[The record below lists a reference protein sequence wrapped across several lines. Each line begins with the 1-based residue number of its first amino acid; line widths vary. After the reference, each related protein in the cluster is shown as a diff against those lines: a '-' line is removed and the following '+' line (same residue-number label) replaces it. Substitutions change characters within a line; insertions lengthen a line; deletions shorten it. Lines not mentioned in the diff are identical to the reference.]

1 LVSFIQTIN
10 ELSFQHVLLLDSCE
24 ASIPNDVP
32 STSFCVPI
40 SGYVTAE
47 VPKNFTALDDY
58 EIEIQ
63 VLQVI
68 KEKMSNGAFNAP
80 PDVPALTFIGLREA
94 AGDPGKNGRF
104 NGGIDNST
112 GVPDLINDGEESS
125 NKGIS
130 DFGISFIFFLA
141 LSTFLV
147 IILGIFGFRKRRNF
161 RKAKESGKF
170 ESTEDINENKDGE
183 LQLHEDINDNI
194 SDKKLTNHGDIQ
206 IEIKGTSSD
215 DATYE
220 PVTSRP
226 NDKYSIQNDLKKEG
240 SSKENMISYNQNH
253 HYVMES
259 TYQDSI
265 ELVDIEIEGAD
276 FPFSSSS
283 LPKKNRVDLD
293 RNDLTKNCNNV
304 TETQDR
310 YLMIKEV
317 VSEEDKLKTQQK
329 PVDLNII

>member
-1 LVSFIQTIN
+1 
-10 ELSFQHVLLLDSCE
+10 
-24 ASIPNDVP
+24 
-32 STSFCVPI
+32 
-40 SGYVTAE
+40 
-47 VPKNFTALDDY
+47 
-58 EIEIQ
+58 
-63 VLQVI
+63 
-68 KEKMSNGAFNAP
+68 MSNGAFNAP

-161 RKAKESGKF
+161 RKAKEFGKF